1 LCAHGALHRSR
12 VTHACR
18 TASLSTPLYAK
29 PHPSYRLCLLG
40 AARPLGRGAGGCA
53 LLGRRRARRRG
64 ALHPQALV
72 ARGGRA
78 VGQPLRV
85 LLVDVIAAQTAHRMH
100 RSLGST
106 TLPPLL
112 AAPFEAC
119 ILRSGV
125 VTAVLLNAICA
136 SPYADRLD
144 QPPPQ
149 TTHSNIGI
157 AVRFVQHPVAYSKSL
172 CIIL

>member
-1 LCAHGALHRSR
+1 MVPSIVRASR
-12 VTHACR
+12 MHA
-18 TASLSTPLYAK
+18 
-29 PHPSYRLCLLG
+29 
-40 AARPLGRGAGGCA
+40 
-53 LLGRRRARRRG
+53 
-64 ALHPQALV
+64 ALHPSQHPCMPSRIPLTACACWVQLDPWDAELADV
-72 ARGGRA
+72 PCWDADVRG
-78 VGQPLRV
+78 
-85 LLVDVIAAQTAHRMH
+85 
-100 RSLGST
+100 T